1 MLVIYH
7 IDMGYIVTLRM
18 RAAARLGGHG
28 SRART
33 ADLGVPLRGAQQV
46 LDARQRVG
54 VGQGERQRAPQQQPR
69 IKGLHSFTLELNLS
83 NSRTHSRLSWVTWW
97 PEEL

>member
-1 MLVIYH
+1 
-7 IDMGYIVTLRM
+7 
-18 RAAARLGGHG
+18 
-28 SRART
+28 
-33 ADLGVPLRGAQQV
+33 
-46 LDARQRVG
+46 VG